1 MGSSL
6 RRNMLLVEAIVN
18 QEALQQGGT
27 GVVRLAELA
36 GLDKSQASRGLRA
49 LETAGVVHGI
59 RAHCNTGWAGG
70 CHL

>member
-27 GVVRLAELA
+27 ELYVWPSSP
-36 GLDKSQASRGLRA
+36 DW
-49 LETAGVVHGI
+49 I
-59 RAHCNTGWAGG
+59 RAKPRER
-70 CHL
+70 